1 MILESYGRTQ
11 QLCSRFFLTTVSLV
25 CGVGFFACASQGMDL
40 TGTWVSTEISH
51 PSPFFAETLSH
62 DTHKSLTLFFYRT
75 GEFTWRNREDG
86 CLAGTY
92 FIQNGTL
99 ILTKSHGEAIT
110 LEYAVLGDR
119 LLLRSRDD
127 FKFDFQKTSE
137 GNPVVTKPCKS

>member
-1 MILESYGRTQ
+1 MILESYRRTQ
-11 QLCSRFFLTTVSLV
+11 QLYSRFRLTLSLV
-25 CGVGFFACASQGMDL
+25 CVVGFFAFACQGMDL

-51 PSPFFAETLSH
+51 PSLFFAETLSH
-62 DTHKSLTLFFYRT
+62 DTHKSLTLFFDPTGVFTLRT
-75 GEFTWRNREDG
+75 REDG

-99 ILTKSHGEAIT
+99 VLTKSHGEAIT

-127 FKFDFQKTSE
+127 FKFEFQKTSE
-137 GNPVVTKPCKS
+137 GNHVVTKPCKS